1 MPFYEFKCSGCGMRS
16 EALMKVSEACEDGQF
31 WECGSEEVIDKFFDP
46 HGDRLKGGCGG
57 KIYKQ
62 ISCPARTP
70 SLWGDETGAYGVN
83 GYFSQALGKYCSRKD
98 ERRIMEQRGFIPE
111 SDMPSGFFESETEKR
126 KEIAKA
132 KNKDVNEIQKLQ
144 EDGMEK
150 GEAIAKVFS
159 AERALSGDLDKT
171 WGGTHQS
178 DGPSTKTPPA

>member
-1 MPFYEFKCSGCGMRS
+1 MPFYEFKCSNCGQRS
-16 EALMKVSEACEDGQF
+16 EALMKVDEACEDGKT
-31 WECGSEEVIDKFFDP
+31 WECGSEEVLDKFFDP
-46 HGDRLKGGCGG
+46 YGDRLPSGCGG

-111 SDMPSGFFESETEKR
+111 SDMPAGFFEDETQKR
-126 KEIAKA
+126 KEIALA

-171 WGGTHQS
+171 WGGSHQS
-178 DGPSTKTPPA
+178 DAPTKTPPA

>member
-1 MPFYEFKCSGCGMRS
+1 MLTQVIELK
-16 EALMKVSEACEDGQF
+16 EA
-31 WECGSEEVIDKFFDP
+31 
-46 HGDRLKGGCGG
+46 
-57 KIYKQ
+57 
-62 ISCPARTP
+62 CPARTP

-126 KEIAKA
+126 KDIAKA
-132 KNKDVNEIQKLQ
+132 KNKDVNEIQQLQ